1 MPSEKCGWTTSQ
13 MQRLRELNAAE
24 QVLGQKFSNSEER
37 NKDFL
42 RLERDLVRQ
51 SQQNLQALRTKR
63 RRPRLCELEDA
74 LTQTLVKQEFVQVLT
89 PILISKDSIE
99 KMSIKPDHELFK
111 QVFWVEEKKCLR
123 PMLAPNLYFLL
134 GELVKIWD
142 KPVRIFEVGPCFR
155 KDTKG
160 RRHVN
165 EFTMLNL
172 VELGLPEAKRKERL
186 EELVTIIMDASG
198 IKEYSFASHRSE
210 VYGET
215 IDVLSNFEVASGAM
229 GPHPLDSNWGI
240 TDPWVGIGFG
250 LERLLMVRENFQ
262 NIQRAGRA
270 LVYLDGERL
279 NI

>member
-1 MPSEKCGWTTSQ
+1 MPSKKCGWTTSQ
-13 MQRLRELNAAE
+13 MQRLRELNANE
-24 QVLGQKFSNSEER
+24 FLLRKQFPDLETR
-37 NKDFL
+37 NRDFL
-42 RLERDLVRQ
+42 KNEQNLVRQ
-51 SQQNLQALRTKR
+51 SQRNLQVMRTKR
-63 RRPRLCELEDA
+63 RRPRLCELEDS
-74 LTQTLVKQEFVQVLT
+74 LIQTLVKQDFIQVIT
-89 PILISKDSIE
+89 PILIAKDSLAR
-99 KMSIKPDHELFK
+99 MSIGPGHELFK

-134 GELVKIWD
+134 RELVNIWE

-160 RRHVN
+160 RHHIN

-172 VELGLPEAKRKERL
+172 VELGLPLIRRKERL
-186 EELVTIIMDASG
+186 EELATTIMKTSG
-198 IKEYSFASHRSE
+198 IKEFSFVSNRSE

-215 IDVLSNFEVASGAM
+215 IDVLSGFEVASGAM